1 MTLLSRVRLL
11 ETPWTAAHQAP
22 PSMGFSRQEYWSGV
36 PLPSPNSSL
45 DWLWKGWN
53 TSRSCPSHIF
63 PCVFFIHAQS
73 FNYKKGTWHLTCPK
87 PNLSSL
93 PPHCQPRLFSG
104 AALRERS
111 DQVSNCIGK
120 LQAGCTSN
128 SLVSDRSQ
136 TKRTQI
142 VWFHFYKMPT
152 KGKSIQISCC
162 LGPEIGM
169 TSDYK
174 WARSF
179 FLRWWKYFRIRLW
192 RWQSNSKNRLN
203 FELYA

>member
-1 MTLLSRVRLL
+1 MFIFSSIHSSHHPTAHFPISPSTSFPIYLSVSI
-11 ETPWTAAHQAP
+11 Q
-22 PSMGFSRQEYWSGV
+22 
-36 PLPSPNSSL
+36 PSPHLPVN
-45 DWLWKGWN
+45 
-53 TSRSCPSHIF
+53 
-63 PCVFFIHAQS
+63 IHHMPGS
-73 FNYKKGTWHLTCPK
+73 PGIWHLMCPK
-87 PNLSSL
+87 PNSSSL
-93 PPHCQPRLFSG
+93 PPHCQPHLFSG
-104 AALRERS
+104 AALKERS

-174 WARSF
+174 WAWSF